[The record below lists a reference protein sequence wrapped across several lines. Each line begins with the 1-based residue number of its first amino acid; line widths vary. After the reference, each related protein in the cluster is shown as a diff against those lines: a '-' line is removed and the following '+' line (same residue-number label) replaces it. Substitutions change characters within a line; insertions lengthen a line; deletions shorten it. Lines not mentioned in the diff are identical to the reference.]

1 MDVRESGTKK
11 LAGITNNNGLQ
22 IDLSMFLGRNE
33 QATGSWMIAY
43 PQLEEPRQPPL
54 AFRDSK
60 LTLCQ
65 NVAGLWLKYGA
76 KSLKIETS
84 GPCKILLFDA
94 TIC

>member
-11 LAGITNNNGLQ
+11 LAGITNNYGLQ
-22 IDLSMFLGRNE
+22 IDLSMFLGRKE
-33 QATGSWMIAY
+33 KATGSWMIAY
-43 PQLEEPRQPPL
+43 PQVEQVEEPRQPPL
-54 AFRDSK
+54 AFRDST

-84 GPCKILLFDA
+84 SRCKIL
-94 TIC
+94 

>member
-1 MDVRESGTKK
+1 MDVRESDTKR

-22 IDLSMFLGRNE
+22 IDLSMFLGRKG
-33 QATGSWMIAY
+33 QATGPWMIAD
-43 PQLEEPRQPPL
+43 PLVDEPRQPPL
-54 AFRDSK
+54 ASGDSIPIFR
-60 LTLCQ
+60 Q

-84 GPCKILLFDA
+84 SRYKILLLDA